1 MKLNVIVINPWITSV
16 NQSQVETTDIQSL
29 YRVMGWLGHDVED
42 VTIGAAF
49 PNGDN
54 LLVQKTVD
62 GALPGFVLGQH
73 RFHGSG
79 VIMGNN
85 DGEWSS
91 PLFMLTE
98 IQSRVRFFHA

>member
-1 MKLNVIVINPWITSV
+1 MKIKVILINPWITSV
-16 NQSQVETTDIQSL
+16 NESRVETMDIQSL

-42 VTIGAAF
+42 VMVGATF

-54 LLVQKTVD
+54 LLIQKTVD
-62 GALPGFVLGQH
+62 GAVPGFVLGQF
-73 RFHGSG
+73 RCRGSG

-85 DGEWSS
+85 NGEWAS